1 MSNFDILVKNGT
13 LVTMD
18 ESLSWKRWMGIK
30 DGKITALGDKDDY
43 DGCVASKVIDLNGK
57 TVMPGLFETHVHSA
71 LTGLGWNG
79 MDFSN
84 AKNSREVLEIVEDFC
99 SKDKTDQMVYGC
111 NMNLPHQM
119 DDKKVPTREELDDVS
134 GNHPVMILFW
144 TVHGGIT
151 NTKGCERANLKP
163 EMEFVKKDGYFN
175 DDWVSSHIIAEL
187 LGQFSDDVYKDI
199 FMKVAEQYASR
210 GVTTVHSLDGMWVKD
225 DKDSEILIN
234 MREEL
239 PIEFI
244 PFIQT
249 FDIEKVKKFGLKQIG
264 GCLPIDGSPPQLT
277 AAYWEPY
284 RMKDQSY
291 TRGFLCYTDK
301 ELYDFVTACT
311 KESIQCTFHAI
322 GERAIDQL
330 LYIYQQVDREI
341 GIRHLRHRIEHFSMP
356 PHERSYEMIKEMN
369 IPVAMQPAISNMLDT
384 DEFSIF
390 ATQVSDEKALIH
402 ENAANAVKKG
412 LTVIGGCDGPVTP
425 LDSYWGINAAAH
437 PHKDYRRMSLDDAIK
452 LFTTNAAWA
461 CHQEHRL
468 GSLEVGKDAD
478 FAIVD
483 KNLYEMPDNA
493 DLASIVVYETFKT
506 GKSVFKL
513 EG

>member
-1 MSNFDILVKNGT
+1 MSDFDLLVKNGT
-13 LVTMD
+13 IVTMD
-18 ESLSWKRWMGIK
+18 GSLSWKRWMGVK
-30 DGKITALGDKDDY
+30 DGKIAALGDTDDCS
-43 DGCVASKVIDLNGK
+43 GCNAGRVIDLEGK

-79 MDFSN
+79 MDFTGVKTS
-84 AKNSREVLEIVEDFC
+84 KDVLEIVEAFC
-99 SKDKTDQMVYGC
+99 AKDPSDQMVYGC
-111 NMNLPHQM
+111 NMDLPHQM
-119 DDKKVPTREELDDVS
+119 EDKRVPTKEELDRVS

-151 NTKGCERANLKP
+151 NTKGCDLANLTP
-163 EMEFVKKDGYFN
+163 EMEFVRKDGYFN
-175 DDWVSSHIIAEL
+175 EDWVSSHIIAEL

-199 FMKVAEQYASR
+199 FRRVAAQYASR

-225 DKDSEILIN
+225 DKDSEILVN
-234 MREEL
+234 MRDEL

-249 FDIEKVKKFGLKQIG
+249 FDIEKVKRLGLKQIG

-284 RMKDQSY
+284 REAPH

-311 KESIQCTFHAI
+311 KEGIQCTFHAI

-330 LYIYQQVDREI
+330 IYIYQQVDREI

-356 PHERSYEMIKEMN
+356 PHERAYEMVKEMN
-369 IPVAMQPAISNMLDT
+369 IPLAMQPAISNMLDT
-384 DEFSIF
+384 NEFSIF

-425 LDSYWGINAAAH
+425 LDSYWGINASAH
-437 PHKDYRRMSLDDAIK
+437 PHKEYRRMSLDDAIK

-461 CHQEHRL
+461 CHEENRL

-478 FAIVD
+478 FAIID
-483 KNLYEMPDNA
+483 RNLYEMGDDE
-493 DLASIVVYETFKT
+493 DLASIVVHETFKT
-506 GKSVFKL
+506 GKSIFKL
-513 EG
+513 